1 MMADG
6 CVEDGTVATAPSKQ
20 GEIWQLRE
28 RIAEAL
34 LRDGYCYKVT
44 LILDILL
51 LSVVTLLPQ
60 YDISLPLSVF
70 YDSITVMRER
80 LAEDPVTRVVG

>member
-1 MMADG
+1 MMTDG

-34 LRDGYCYKVT
+34 LRDGYCYKVI
-44 LILDILL
+44 LILDMV
-51 LSVVTLLPQ
+51 SSKP
-60 YDISLPLSVF
+60 
-70 YDSITVMRER
+70 
-80 LAEDPVTRVVG
+80 

>member
-1 MMADG
+1 MADG